1 MPERTSISRAI
12 GFNKAKV
19 NKFYELLQSTLFNSD
34 GTRRIPP
41 ENGYNVDETGITVC
55 QKSKKIV

>member
-19 NKFYELLQSTLFNSD
+19 NKFYELLQSTLFNSELEEYHQKM
-34 GTRRIPP
+34 GTMLTKM
-41 ENGYNVDETGITVC
+41 GLL
-55 QKSKKIV
+55 KSQKIV